1 MNASIFEKT
10 NDKILFKI
18 IKMVMGEIDFESLES
33 SINND
38 LRDSITSSSKY
49 FGLSPDDYLDDEYI
63 YNVWKLNEDLF
74 EENTLNGN
82 LERPTLKKFNFN
94 WDVWQT
100 EWTQERYNHNF
111 ESYSDNKE
119 DVINTLLSLGGDGLI
134 DSWGGT
140 LVEREVYES
149 ETTNDEIDLGSLTQ
163 IS

>member
-1 MNASIFEKT
+1 
-10 NDKILFKI
+10 
-18 IKMVMGEIDFESLES
+18 MVMEEVDFESLES
-33 SINND
+33 SID
-38 LRDSITSSSKY
+38 DSLRDSLKSSSKY
-49 FGLSPDDYLDDEYI
+49 FGLSPDDYLDEEYI

-74 EENTLNGN
+74 EENILNGD

-100 EWTQERYNHNF
+100 EWTQERRNHNF

-119 DVINTLLSLGGDGLI
+119 DVNNTLLSLRGEGLI
-134 DSWGGT
+134 DSWEGT

-149 ETTNDEIDLGSLTQ
+149 ETTKDEIDTDSLTQ

>member
-1 MNASIFEKT
+1 MSTSIFEKT

-18 IKMVMGEIDFESLES
+18 IKMVMEEVDFESLES
-33 SINND
+33 SIDND
-38 LRDSITSSSKY
+38 LRDSLKSSSKY
-49 FGLSPDDYLDDEYI
+49 FGLSPDDYLDEEYI

-100 EWTQERYNHNF
+100 EWTQERRNHNF

-119 DVINTLLSLGGDGLI
+119 DVSATLFSLRGEGLI
-134 DSWGGT
+134 DAWEGT
-140 LVEREVYES
+140 IVEREVYES
-149 ETTNDEIDLGSLTQ
+149 ETTRDEIDTDSLTQ

>member
-1 MNASIFEKT
+1 MSASIFEKT

-18 IKMVMGEIDFESLES
+18 IKMVMEDVDFESLES

-38 LRDSITSSSKY
+38 LKDSLTSSSKY
-49 FGLSPDDYLDDEYI
+49 FGLSPDVYLDEEYI

-119 DVINTLLSLGGDGLI
+119 DVSNTLLSLRGDGLI
-134 DSWGGT
+134 DSWEGK
-140 LVEREVYES
+140 LVEREVYDS
-149 ETTNDEIDLGSLTQ
+149 ETTNDEIDLDSLTQ

>member
-1 MNASIFEKT
+1 MSASIFEKT

-18 IKMVMGEIDFESLES
+18 IKMVMEEVDFESLES
-33 SINND
+33 SIDNS
-38 LRDSITSSSKY
+38 LRDSTKSSSKY
-49 FGLSPDDYLDDEYI
+49 FGLSPDDYLDEEYI

-100 EWTQERYNHNF
+100 EWTIERRNHNF

-119 DVINTLLSLGGDGLI
+119 DVSATLFSLRGEGLI
-134 DSWGGT
+134 DAWEGT
-140 LVEREVYES
+140 LVEREVYSS
-149 ETTNDEIDLGSLTQ
+149 ETTNEEIDTDSLTQ

>member
-1 MNASIFEKT
+1 MSTSIFEKT

-18 IKMVMGEIDFESLES
+18 IKMVMEEVDFESLES
-33 SINND
+33 SID
-38 LRDSITSSSKY
+38 DSLRDSLKSSSKY
-49 FGLSPDDYLDDEYI
+49 FGLSPDDYLDEEYI

-74 EENTLNGN
+74 EENTLNGD

-119 DVINTLLSLGGDGLI
+119 DVNNTLLSLRGEGLI

-140 LVEREVYES
+140 LVEREVTDS
-149 ETTNDEIDLGSLTQ
+149 EIRSEEINIDSLTQ

>member
-1 MNASIFEKT
+1 MEE
-10 NDKILFKI
+10 
-18 IKMVMGEIDFESLES
+18 VDFESLES
-33 SINND
+33 SID
-38 LRDSITSSSKY
+38 DSLRDSLKSSSKY
-49 FGLSPDDYLDDEYI
+49 FGLSPDDYLDEEYI

-74 EENTLNGN
+74 EENILNGD

-100 EWTQERYNHNF
+100 EWTQERRNHNF

-119 DVINTLLSLGGDGLI
+119 DVNNTLLSLRGEGLI
-134 DSWGGT
+134 DSWEGT

-149 ETTNDEIDLGSLTQ
+149 ETTKDEIDTDSLTQ